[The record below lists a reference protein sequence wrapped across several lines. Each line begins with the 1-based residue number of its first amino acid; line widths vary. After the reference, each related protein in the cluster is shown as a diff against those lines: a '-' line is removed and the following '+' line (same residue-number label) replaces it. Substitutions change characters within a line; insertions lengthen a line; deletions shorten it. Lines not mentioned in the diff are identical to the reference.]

1 MDAVATAISSST
13 LLVFYVML
21 CLGTGLWFILSLIFG
36 EATDM
41 ISDAI
46 DGVDF
51 GDADDSGSILSV
63 RNILLFCMGFGGGG
77 AIAVALG
84 AGLWGSIVAGT
95 GGGVAIAAVGIVF
108 FRVLRRQEATT
119 NYDSSLLAGS
129 TGTVTLEI
137 SPGRTGEISAR
148 DNRGA
153 AVRLSATASKHVD
166 EALPVGAVVTIMS
179 IHDGT
184 AIVAPFDE

>member
-1 MDAVATAISSST
+1 MDVVATAISSST

-21 CLGTGLWFILSLIFG
+21 CLGTGLWFILSLVFG

-46 DGVDF
+46 DGVEF
-51 GDADDSGSILSV
+51 GDADDGGNVLSV

-77 AIAVALG
+77 AIAVSLG

-95 GGGVAIAAVGIVF
+95 GGGLAIAAVGIVF
-108 FRVLRRQEATT
+108 FRMLRRQEATT
-119 NYDSSLLAGS
+119 GYDSNLLAGA
-129 TGTVTLEI
+129 TGTVTLAI
-137 SPGRTGEISAR
+137 TPGRTGEISVR

-153 AVRLSATASKHVD
+153 AVRLSATASKDVS
-166 EALPVGAVVTIMS
+166 EVLNVGAVVTIKS

-184 AIVAPFDE
+184 AIIVPVDE